1 MLDPLA
7 RMREEKIAY
16 RFCGYSSLDRYFRV
30 KEKGSLYISTDSSVI
45 SLAKAFDHLQFPGF
59 PLEDVSID
67 TEDHRVV
74 FRCVDH
80 FDRPPENPY
89 TVLALLYDPQRDV
102 FRDPLGIRADLRSET
117 LSYIPDSQPPWVP
130 LCEAAKLVSRYHYT
144 TKGLDFRW
152 DPRIQVPPV
161 SYQKDLL
168 TALLTARY
176 PEKGLAFLHDTGFLE
191 HLWPELAIMTRIPHV
206 KDYHPEGNV
215 WEHTLETLR
224 YRKTLDLTLSLGL
237 LLHDI
242 GKPEADPVGE
252 RRFDRHSELGVG
264 VAARY
269 LRSLGFDAR
278 LVEDVVF
285 LVRYHMMPAALP
297 RLPEFRTEKVMESPL
312 FPLLLELYRADLSS
326 SFAAEEG
333 YYEACRVYRSFLKD
347 RKNPYREIREKRRD
361 MAVRYRK

>member
-7 RMREEKIAY
+7 RLREEKIAY
-16 RFCGYSSLDRYFRV
+16 QFCGYSSLDRYFRV

-45 SLAKAFDHLQFPGF
+45 SLAKAFDNLQFPGF

-67 TEDHRVV
+67 SEDRRVV
-74 FRCVDH
+74 FRCVER

-89 TVLALLYDPQRDV
+89 TVLGLLYDPERDV
-102 FRDPLGIRADLRSET
+102 FKDPLGIRTDLRSQT
-117 LSYIPDSQPPWVP
+117 LSYTPDGGPSWVP

-144 TKGLDFRW
+144 TKGLEFQW
-152 DPRIQVPPV
+152 NPRGEIPPL

-176 PEKGLAFLHDTGFLE
+176 PEKGLAFLNETGFLE
-191 HLWPELAIMTRIPHV
+191 PLWPELAVMTRIPHV

-224 YRKTLDLTLSLGL
+224 YRKNPDFTLSLGL

-242 GKPEADPVGE
+242 GKADAEAVGE
-252 RRFDRHSELGVG
+252 RRFDRHSEIGVG
-264 VAARY
+264 AAARF
-269 LRSLGFDAR
+269 LRRLGFDAR
-278 LVEDVVF
+278 LIEDVVF
-285 LVRYHMMPAALP
+285 LVRYHMMPAAIA

-312 FPLLLELYRADLSS
+312 FPVLLELYRADLSS
-326 SFAAEEG
+326 LSPRILVG
-333 YYEACRVYRSFLKD
+333 TV
-347 RKNPYREIREKRRD
+347 EKRFSQNRRD
-361 MAVRYRK
+361 E

>member
-1 MLDPLA
+1 MPDPLA
-7 RMREEKIAY
+7 RLREEKIAY
-16 RFCGYSSLDRYFRV
+16 QFCGYSSLDRYFRI

-45 SLAKAFDHLQFPGF
+45 SLAKAFDGLQFPGF

-67 TEDHRVV
+67 SEGRRVV
-74 FRCVDH
+74 FRCVDR
-80 FDRPPENPY
+80 FDLPPENPY
-89 TVLALLYDPQRDV
+89 TVLGLLYDPERDV

-117 LSYIPDSQPPWVP
+117 LSPLPDSGPAWVS

-144 TKGLDFRW
+144 AKGLEFLW
-152 DPRIQVPPV
+152 NPRGEIPPV
-161 SYQKDLL
+161 PYQKDLL
-168 TALLTARY
+168 TALLSARF
-176 PEKGLAFLHDTGFLE
+176 PEKGLAFLHETGFLE
-191 HLWPELAIMTRIPHV
+191 HLWPELAAMTRIPHV

-224 YRKTLDLTLSLGL
+224 YRKILDLILSLGL

-242 GKPEADPVGE
+242 GKPEAEAVGE
-252 RRFDRHSELGVG
+252 RRFDRHSEIGVG
-264 VAARY
+264 VAARF
-269 LRSLGFDAR
+269 LRRLGFESA

-285 LVRYHMMPAALP
+285 LIRYHMMPAALP

-326 SFAAEEG
+326 SFSGEEG

-347 RKNPYREIREKRRD
+347 RKNPYRETRTRKRNVP
-361 MAVRYRK
+361 VRHRR